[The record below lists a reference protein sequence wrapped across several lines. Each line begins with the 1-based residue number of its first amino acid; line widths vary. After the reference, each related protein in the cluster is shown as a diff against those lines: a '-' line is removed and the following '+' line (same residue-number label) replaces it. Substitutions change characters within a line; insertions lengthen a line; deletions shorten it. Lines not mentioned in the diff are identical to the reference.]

1 MRKTLSLSQQRRLQ
15 IFSMSLKRQFGNGL
29 KQKKQQGD
37 TIHDQVMDRW
47 FGEKKE
53 EWEIDYSKED

>member
-1 MRKTLSLSQQRRLQ
+1 
-15 IFSMSLKRQFGNGL
+15 MSLKRQFGNGL